1 MRRHILYIL
10 LAATAHTVSG
20 QSVTYNHDSPKMN
33 QMTVA
38 EIGSGSLTPD
48 LYYTVLH
55 RNYRKTAAAK
65 NKLGFRTA
73 AGISAFQ
80 QVDDATK
87 LDSAMIKRAEIEALN
102 IADRTGGALDAA
114 WMAEGDKI
122 SSKMADFK
130 RNIDRILQF
139 GGTPGQQSLWK
150 EHFNVLNTAIKSTQ
164 EAYMPNSQRKK
175 QYLRI
180 YADAAKKNETL
191 VRYLVRLSNSITT
204 AELLNASYSR
214 PSPNAVAAAEA
225 LARWRNAGWSVSG
238 HTSDMIE
245 Q

>member
-1 MRRHILYIL
+1 MKRHILYIL
-10 LAATAHTVSG
+10 LVATAHTVSG
-20 QSVTYNHDSPKMN
+20 QSVTYNHDSSKMN
-33 QMTVA
+33 QMTIA

-55 RNYRKTAAAK
+55 KNYRKTAAAK

-80 QVDDATK
+80 QVDDATE
-87 LDSAMIKRAEIEALN
+87 LDSAMIKRAGIEALN

-122 SSKMADFK
+122 RSKMSDFK
-130 RNIDRILQF
+130 RNIDRILEF

-150 EHFNVLNTAIKSTQ
+150 EHYNMLNTAIKSTQ

-191 VRYLVRLSNSITT
+191 VRYLVRLSNSMTT
-204 AELLNASYSR
+204 AELLNASYTR

-225 LARWRNAGWSVSG
+225 LARWRDAGWSLSG

>member
-1 MRRHILYIL
+1 L
-10 LAATAHTVSG
+10 
-20 QSVTYNHDSPKMN
+20 
-33 QMTVA
+33 
-38 EIGSGSLTPD
+38 
-48 LYYTVLH
+48 
-55 RNYRKTAAAK
+55 
-65 NKLGFRTA
+65 
-73 AGISAFQ
+73 
-80 QVDDATK
+80 
-87 LDSAMIKRAEIEALN
+87 
-102 IADRTGGALDAA
+102 RTGQAAHFDAA

-122 SSKMADFK
+122 RSKMSDFK
-130 RNIDRILQF
+130 RNIDRILEF

-150 EHFNVLNTAIKSTQ
+150 EHYNYAEYLAIKSTQ

-191 VRYLVRLSNSITT
+191 VRYLVRLSNSMTT
-204 AELLNASYSR
+204 AELLNASYTR

-225 LARWRNAGWSVSG
+225 LARWRDAGWSLSG